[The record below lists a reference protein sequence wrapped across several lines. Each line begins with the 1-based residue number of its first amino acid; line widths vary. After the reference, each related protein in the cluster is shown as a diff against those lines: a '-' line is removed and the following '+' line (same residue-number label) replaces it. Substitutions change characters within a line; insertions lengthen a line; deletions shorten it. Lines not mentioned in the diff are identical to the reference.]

1 MWSCY
6 ASVVDARTQT
16 SFIAALL
23 CFALAASVLLRTQ
36 RQRDRWL
43 FGILATNMGLWYV
56 SQFMLGVVGPA
67 PFWARFN
74 LICGVLLPLS
84 AVAFFAVLAPSETG
98 RTRFLRRASIVF
110 AVVLLGAMLTPFY
123 DHAVVVGGLLT
134 YVTVF
139 LSLALLYLYK
149 MGFETDSRVEGAR
162 LRYIALVGGFGGLFT
177 LVEYLPY
184 AGLDIPPVGT
194 VLILVFLYALSQS
207 ITHYRLIDLYE
218 LAGRLGVLTALA
230 FVLAFILW
238 AMRLVSGEQ
247 LFLHV
252 VVSAFVVLILFDP
265 VRTRVKEWISQVF
278 FHERFELERTI
289 SALRR
294 SLTHVLD
301 IDELAEIL
309 ITELDASPR
318 FTQGALYL
326 LSPDAHMFVLKDHF
340 GPKPAERVEMAPL
353 RPLLD
358 RLSKTGSV
366 VFENVERE
374 LEERRLL
381 GDDREAETAH
391 DIAVTMQALQAS
403 VCLGLRGESGHL
415 YGFLTVRD
423 DRLRDAFSREEVQL
437 LSGLAAQVA
446 VTVENSQVY
455 QQMKE
460 RDRLAALGEMAA
472 GLAHEI
478 RNPLGSIKASAQFLT
493 ETAQQAKDSGEFLD
507 IIVDEVDRLNRVV
520 SSFLDYARPPHTDPE
535 PIHVNSAVRLTLQ
548 LLRPECDSADITL
561 HVAMDPDLPK
571 VRIEIE
577 HLRQILINLVQ
588 NAVQAMTDGGDIY
601 VETRTQDRFRVG
613 GAVRPWVQISVR
625 DTGPGIAPGLLPN
638 LFVPFVT
645 TKQQGTGLGLAISQ
659 RIVSEAGGRIDVRS
673 REGLGTT
680 FVVLLPAEPDATLDE
695 FEAEAGVDQSSP
707 SEGAPARLEPAEP

>member
-1 MWSCY
+1 
-6 ASVVDARTQT
+6 VDARTQT

-43 FGILATNMGLWYV
+43 FGILATNTGLWYV
-56 SQFMLGVVGPA
+56 SMFMLGVLGRV
-67 PFWARFN
+67 PFWERFN

-84 AVAFFAVLAPSETG
+84 AVRFFGVLVPWETG
-98 RTRFLRRASIVF
+98 RTRFLRRASVAA

-139 LSLALLYLYK
+139 LSLALGYLYK
-149 MGFETDSRVEGAR
+149 LGLETESRVEGAR
-162 LRYIALVGGFGGLFT
+162 LRYIALVGGFGALFT

-194 VLILVFLYALSQS
+194 ILILVFLYALSRS

-238 AMRLVSGEQ
+238 LMRLVAGDQ

-265 VRTRVKEWISQVF
+265 VRTKVQEWISQVF
-278 FHERFELERTI
+278 FHERFELEQTI
-289 SALRR
+289 LALRR
-294 SLTHVLD
+294 SLAHILE
-301 IDELAEIL
+301 IDELGEVL
-309 ITELDASPR
+309 IDGLNASPR

-326 LSPDAHMFVLKDHF
+326 LGPDARVFTLKNHF
-340 GPKPAERVEMAPL
+340 GPKSAERVEMAPA

-358 RLSKTGSV
+358 RLSRTGAAV
-366 VFENVERE
+366 LENAERE

-391 DIAVTMQALQAS
+391 DIAVTMRALQAS
-403 VCLGLRGESGHL
+403 LCLGLRGESGDL
-415 YGFLTVRD
+415 YGFLALRD

-437 LSGLAAQVA
+437 LAGLATQVA
-446 VTVENSQVY
+446 VTVENSQLY
-455 QQMKE
+455 LQMKE
-460 RDRLAALGEMAA
+460 KDRLAALGEMAA

-478 RNPLGSIKASAQFLT
+478 RNPLGSIKASAQYLS
-493 ETAQQAKDSGEFLD
+493 ETAEQREDRGEFLD

-520 SSFLDYARPPHTDPE
+520 SSFLDYARPAHTDPE
-535 PIHVNSAVRLTLQ
+535 PIYVNSAVQLTLQ
-548 LLRPECDSADITL
+548 FLRPECDSAEVEL

-571 VRIEIE
+571 VRIDIE
-577 HLRQILINLVQ
+577 HLRQVLINLVQ
-588 NAVQAMTDGGDIY
+588 NAVQAMTSGGDIY
-601 VETRTQDRFRVG
+601 VETRTQDRFRIGG
-613 GAVRPWVQISVR
+613 GARRWVQISVR
-625 DTGPGIAPGLLPN
+625 DTGPGIAPGLLAN

-645 TKQQGTGLGLAISQ
+645 TKQQGTGLGLAISH
-659 RIVSEAGGRIDVRS
+659 RIVSETGGRIDVRS
-673 REGLGTT
+673 RQGVGTT
-680 FVVLLPAEPDATLDE
+680 FVVLLPAEPDAALDG
-695 FEAEAGVDQSSP
+695 FEAERDSDHSSEP
-707 SEGAPARLEPAEP
+707 DGTSARLEPAEP

>member
-1 MWSCY
+1 M
-6 ASVVDARTQT
+6 DARTQT

-43 FGILATNMGLWYV
+43 FGILATNTGLWYV
-56 SQFMLGVVGPA
+56 SMFMLGVLGRV
-67 PFWARFN
+67 PFWERFN

-84 AVAFFAVLAPSETG
+84 AVRFFGVLVPWETG
-98 RTRFLRRASIVF
+98 RTRFLRRASVAA

-123 DHAVVVGGLLT
+123 DHAVVVGGLLA

-139 LSLALLYLYK
+139 LSLALGYLYK
-149 MGFETDSRVEGAR
+149 LGLETESRVEGAR
-162 LRYIALVGGFGGLFT
+162 LRYIALVGGFGALFT

-194 VLILVFLYALSQS
+194 ILILVFLYALSRS

-238 AMRLVSGEQ
+238 LMRLVAGDQ

-265 VRTRVKEWISQVF
+265 VRTKVQEWISQVF
-278 FHERFELERTI
+278 FHERFELEQTI
-289 SALRR
+289 LALRR
-294 SLTHVLD
+294 SLAHILE
-301 IDELAEIL
+301 IDELGEVL
-309 ITELDASPR
+309 IDGLNASPR

-326 LSPDAHMFVLKDHF
+326 LGPDARVFILKDHF
-340 GPKPAERVEMAPL
+340 GPKPAERVEMAPA

-358 RLSKTGSV
+358 RLSRTGAAV
-366 VFENVERE
+366 LENAERE

-391 DIAVTMQALQAS
+391 DIAVTMRALQAS
-403 VCLGLRGESGHL
+403 LCLGLRGESGDL
-415 YGFLTVRD
+415 YGFLAVRD

-437 LSGLAAQVA
+437 LAGLATQVA
-446 VTVENSQVY
+446 VTVENSQLY

-460 RDRLAALGEMAA
+460 KDRLAALGEMAA

-478 RNPLGSIKASAQFLT
+478 RNPLGSIKASAQYLS
-493 ETAQQAKDSGEFLD
+493 ETAEQREDRGEFLD

-520 SSFLDYARPPHTDPE
+520 SSFLDYARPAHTDPE
-535 PIHVNSAVRLTLQ
+535 PIYVNSAVQLTLQ
-548 LLRPECDSADITL
+548 FLRPECDSAEVEL

-571 VRIEIE
+571 VRIDIE
-577 HLRQILINLVQ
+577 HLRQVLINLVQ
-588 NAVQAMTDGGDIY
+588 NAVQAMTSGGDIY
-601 VETRTQDRFRVG
+601 VETRTQDRFRIGG
-613 GAVRPWVQISVR
+613 GARRWVQISVR
-625 DTGPGIAPGLLPN
+625 DTGPGIAPGLLAN

-645 TKQQGTGLGLAISQ
+645 TKQQGTGLGLAISH
-659 RIVSEAGGRIDVRS
+659 RIVSETGGRIDVRS
-673 REGLGTT
+673 RQGVGTT
-680 FVVLLPAEPDATLDE
+680 FVVLLPAEPDAALDG
-695 FEAEAGVDQSSP
+695 FEAERDSDHSSEP
-707 SEGAPARLEPAEP
+707 DGTPARLEPAEP

>member
-1 MWSCY
+1 M
-6 ASVVDARTQT
+6 DARTQT

-23 CFALAASVLLRTQ
+23 CFALAASVLLRTH

-43 FGILATNMGLWYV
+43 FGILATNTGLWYV
-56 SQFMLGVVGPA
+56 STFMLGVVGRV
-67 PFWARFN
+67 PFWERFN

-84 AVAFFAVLAPSETG
+84 AVRFFGVMVPWETG
-98 RTRFLRRASIVF
+98 RTRFLRRASIAA

-139 LSLALLYLYK
+139 LSLALGYLYK
-149 MGFETDSRVEGAR
+149 LGFETESRVEGAR

-177 LVEYLPY
+177 LIEYLPY

-238 AMRLVSGEQ
+238 LMRLVSGEQ

-265 VRTRVKEWISQVF
+265 VRTKVQVWISQVF

-289 SALRR
+289 LALRR
-294 SLTHVLD
+294 SLTNVLD
-301 IDELAEIL
+301 VSELGQIL
-309 ITELDASPR
+309 IDGLDASPR

-326 LSPDAHMFVLKDHF
+326 FGPDARAFILKNHF
-340 GPKPAERVEMAPL
+340 GPKPADRVEMAPA

-358 RLSKTGSV
+358 RISKSGAAV
-366 VFENVERE
+366 LENAERE
-374 LEERRLL
+374 FEERRLL

-391 DIAVTMQALQAS
+391 DIAVTMRALQS
-403 VCLGLRGESGHL
+403 SLCLGLRGDSGDL
-415 YGFLTVRD
+415 YGFLTLRD

-437 LSGLAAQVA
+437 LAGLAAQVA
-446 VTVENSQVY
+446 VTLENSQLY

-460 RDRLAALGEMAA
+460 KDRLAALGEMAA

-478 RNPLGSIKASAQFLT
+478 RNPLGSIKASAQYLS
-493 ETAQQAKDSGEFLD
+493 ETSEAPGETSEFLG

-520 SSFLDYARPPHTDPE
+520 SSFLDYARPGHADPV
-535 PIHVNSAVRLTLQ
+535 PIHVNSAVQLTLQ
-548 LLRPECDSADITL
+548 FLRPECDAAEVAL
-561 HVAMDPDLPK
+561 HVAMEPDLPK
-571 VRIEIE
+571 VRIDIE
-577 HLRQILINLVQ
+577 HLRQVLINLVQ
-588 NAVQAMTDGGDIY
+588 NAVQAMTSGGEIF
-601 VETRTQDRFRVG
+601 VETGMQDRFRIGG
-613 GAVRPWVQISVR
+613 GAQRWVQISVR
-625 DTGPGIAPGLLPN
+625 DTGPGIAPGLLAN

-673 REGLGTT
+673 REGFGTT
-680 FVVLLPAEPDATLDE
+680 FVVLLPAESDPQLDT
-695 FEAEAGVDQSSP
+695 FEAERASAQSLDP
-707 SEGAPARLEPAEP
+707 DGATVRLEPIEP

>member
-1 MWSCY
+1 M
-6 ASVVDARTQT
+6 DARTQT

-43 FGILATNMGLWYV
+43 FGILATNTGLWYV
-56 SQFMLGVVGPA
+56 STFMLGVVGRV
-67 PFWARFN
+67 PFWERFN

-84 AVAFFAVLAPSETG
+84 AVRFFGVMVPWETG
-98 RTRFLRRASIVF
+98 RTRFLRRASVVA

-123 DHAVVVGGLLT
+123 DHAVVVGGLLL

-139 LSLALLYLYK
+139 LSLALAYLYK
-149 MGFETDSRVEGAR
+149 LGFETESRVEGAR

-177 LVEYLPY
+177 LIEYLPY
-184 AGLDIPPVGT
+184 VGLDIPPVGT
-194 VLILVFLYALSQS
+194 ILILVFLYALSRS

-238 AMRLVSGEQ
+238 LMRLVSGEQ

-265 VRTRVKEWISQVF
+265 VRTKVQEWISQVF

-289 SALRR
+289 LALRR
-294 SLTHVLD
+294 SVAHILE
-301 IDELAEIL
+301 IDELGEVLVAG
-309 ITELDASPR
+309 LDASPR

-326 LSPDAHMFVLKDHF
+326 LGPDARVFVLKNHF
-340 GPKPAERVEMAPL
+340 GPKPAERVEMAPA
-353 RPLLD
+353 RPLID
-358 RLSKTGSV
+358 RLSRTGTAV
-366 VFENVERE
+366 LENAERE

-391 DIAVTMQALQAS
+391 DIAVTMRALQAS

-415 YGFLTVRD
+415 YGFLAVRD

-437 LSGLAAQVA
+437 LAGLATQVA
-446 VTVENSQVY
+446 VTVENSQLY

-460 RDRLAALGEMAA
+460 KDRLAALGEMAA

-478 RNPLGSIKASAQFLT
+478 RNPLGSIKASAQYLS
-493 ETAQQAKDSGEFLD
+493 ETSEQPEGRGEFLD

-535 PIHVNSAVRLTLQ
+535 PIYVNSAVQLTLQ
-548 LLRPECDSADITL
+548 FLRPECDSAEVDLHIT
-561 HVAMDPDLPK
+561 MDPDLPK
-571 VRIEIE
+571 VRIDIE
-577 HLRQILINLVQ
+577 HLRQVLINLVQ
-588 NAVQAMTDGGDIY
+588 NAVQAMASGGDIY

-613 GAVRPWVQISVR
+613 GGARRWVQISVR
-625 DTGPGIAPGLLPN
+625 DTGPGMAPGLLAN

-645 TKQQGTGLGLAISQ
+645 TKQQGTGLGLSISQ
-659 RIVSEAGGRIDVRS
+659 RIVSEAGGRIEVRS
-673 REGLGTT
+673 RQGFGTT
-680 FVVLLPAEPDATLDE
+680 FVVLLPAEPDSALDG
-695 FEAEAGVDQSSP
+695 FEAEQDPGQSSEP
-707 SEGAPARLEPAEP
+707 DGTGARLEPAEP

>member
-1 MWSCY
+1 
-6 ASVVDARTQT
+6 VDARTQT

-43 FGILATNMGLWYV
+43 FGILATNTGLWYV
-56 SQFMLGVVGPA
+56 STYMLGVVGRV
-67 PFWARFN
+67 PFWERFN
-74 LICGVLLPLS
+74 LICAVLLPLS
-84 AVAFFAVLAPSETG
+84 AVRFFGVMVPWETG
-98 RTRFLRRASIVF
+98 RTRFLRRASVVA

-123 DHAVVVGGLLT
+123 DHAVVVGGLLL
-134 YVTVF
+134 YVTIF
-139 LSLALLYLYK
+139 LSMALGYLYK
-149 MGFETDSRVEGAR
+149 LGFETESRVEGAR

-177 LVEYLPY
+177 LIEYLPY
-184 AGLDIPPVGT
+184 VGLDIPPVGT
-194 VLILVFLYALSQS
+194 ILILVFLYALSQS

-238 AMRLVSGEQ
+238 LMRLVSGEQ

-265 VRTRVKEWISQVF
+265 VRTKVQEWISQVF

-289 SALRR
+289 LALRR
-294 SLTHVLD
+294 SVAHILEV
-301 IDELAEIL
+301 DELGEVL
-309 ITELDASPR
+309 VDGLDASPR

-326 LSPDAHMFVLKDHF
+326 LGPDARVFILKNHF
-340 GPKPAERVEMAPL
+340 GPKPAERVEMAPA

-358 RLSKTGSV
+358 RLSRTGAAV
-366 VFENVERE
+366 LENAERE
-374 LEERRLL
+374 LEEKRLL

-391 DIAVTMQALQAS
+391 DIAVTMRALQAS

-415 YGFLTVRD
+415 YGFLAVRD

-437 LSGLAAQVA
+437 LAGLATQVA
-446 VTVENSQVY
+446 VTVENSQLY
-455 QQMKE
+455 QQMQEK
-460 RDRLAALGEMAA
+460 DRLAALGEMAA

-478 RNPLGSIKASAQFLT
+478 RNPLGSIKASAQYLS
-493 ETAQQAKDSGEFLD
+493 ETSEQPEGRGEFLD

-520 SSFLDYARPPHTDPE
+520 SSFLDYARPAPTDPE
-535 PIHVNSAVRLTLQ
+535 PIYVNSAVQLTLQ
-548 LLRPECDSADITL
+548 FLRPECDSADVGL
-561 HVAMDPDLPK
+561 HVTMDPDLPK
-571 VRIEIE
+571 VRIDIE
-577 HLRQILINLVQ
+577 HLRQVLINLVQ
-588 NAVQAMTDGGDIY
+588 NAVQAMASGGDVY
-601 VETRTQDRFRVG
+601 VETRTQDRFRIGG
-613 GAVRPWVQISVR
+613 GARRWVRISVR
-625 DTGPGIAPGLLPN
+625 DTGPGIAPGLLAN

-673 REGLGTT
+673 RQGVGTT
-680 FVVLLPAEPDATLDE
+680 FVILLPAEPDPTLDS
-695 FEAEAGVDQSSP
+695 FEAEKEPDQSSEP
-707 SEGAPARLEPAEP
+707 DGTRTRLEPAEP

>member
-1 MWSCY
+1 
-6 ASVVDARTQT
+6 VDARTQT

-23 CFALAASVLLRTQ
+23 CFALAVSVLLRTR

-43 FGILATNMGLWYV
+43 FGILATNTGLWYV
-56 SQFMLGVVGPA
+56 STFMLGVVGRV
-67 PFWARFN
+67 PFWERFN

-84 AVAFFAVLAPSETG
+84 AVRFFGVLVPWETG
-98 RTRFLRRASIVF
+98 RTRFLRRASVAA

-123 DHAVVVGGLLT
+123 DHAVVVGGLLA

-139 LSLALLYLYK
+139 LSLALGYLYK
-149 MGFETDSRVEGAR
+149 LGLETESHVEGAR
-162 LRYIALVGGFGGLFT
+162 LRYIALVGGFGALFT

-194 VLILVFLYALSQS
+194 ILILVFLYALSRS

-238 AMRLVSGEQ
+238 LMRLVAGDQ

-265 VRTRVKEWISQVF
+265 VRTKVQEWISQVF
-278 FHERFELERTI
+278 FHERFELEQTI
-289 SALRR
+289 LALRR
-294 SLTHVLD
+294 SLAHILEL
-301 IDELAEIL
+301 DELGEVL
-309 ITELDASPR
+309 IDGLNASPR

-326 LSPDAHMFVLKDHF
+326 LGPDGRVFILKNHF
-340 GPKPAERVEMAPL
+340 GPKSAERVEMAPA

-358 RLSKTGSV
+358 RLSRTGAAV
-366 VFENVERE
+366 LENAERE

-391 DIAVTMQALQAS
+391 DIAVTMRALQAS
-403 VCLGLRGESGHL
+403 LCLGLRGESGDL
-415 YGFLTVRD
+415 YGFLAVRD

-437 LSGLAAQVA
+437 LVGLATQVA
-446 VTVENSQVY
+446 VTVENSQLY

-460 RDRLAALGEMAA
+460 KDRLAALGEMAA

-478 RNPLGSIKASAQFLT
+478 RNPLGSIKASAQYLS
-493 ETAQQAKDSGEFLD
+493 ETAEQREDRGEFLD

-520 SSFLDYARPPHTDPE
+520 SSFLDYARPAHTDPE
-535 PIHVNSAVRLTLQ
+535 PIYVNSAVQLTLQ
-548 LLRPECDSADITL
+548 FLRPECDSAEVEL

-571 VRIEIE
+571 VRIDIE
-577 HLRQILINLVQ
+577 HLRQVLINLVQ
-588 NAVQAMTDGGDIY
+588 NAVQAMTSGGDIY
-601 VETRTQDRFRVG
+601 VETRTQDRFRIGG
-613 GAVRPWVQISVR
+613 GARRWVQISVR
-625 DTGPGIAPGLLPN
+625 DTGPGIAPGLLAN

-659 RIVSEAGGRIDVRS
+659 RIVSETGGRIDVRS
-673 REGLGTT
+673 RQGVGTT
-680 FVVLLPAEPDATLDE
+680 FVVLLPAEPDAALDG
-695 FEAEAGVDQSSP
+695 FEAERDSDHSSEP
-707 SEGAPARLEPAEP
+707 DGTPARLEPAEP

>member
-1 MWSCY
+1 M
-6 ASVVDARTQT
+6 DARTQT

-36 RQRDRWL
+36 RQTDRWL
-43 FGILATNMGLWYV
+43 FGILATNTGLWYV
-56 SQFMLGVVGPA
+56 STFMLGVVGGV
-67 PFWARFN
+67 PFWERFN

-84 AVAFFAVLAPSETG
+84 AVRFFGVMVPWETG
-98 RTRFLRRASIVF
+98 RTRFLRRASVVA

-123 DHAVVVGGLLT
+123 DHAVVVGGLLL

-139 LSLALLYLYK
+139 LSLALGYLYK
-149 MGFETDSRVEGAR
+149 LGFETESRVEGAR

-177 LVEYLPY
+177 LIEYLPY
-184 AGLDIPPVGT
+184 VGLDIPPVGT
-194 VLILVFLYALSQS
+194 ILILVFLYALSQS

-238 AMRLVSGEQ
+238 LMRLVSGGQ

-252 VVSAFVVLILFDP
+252 VVSAFLVLILFDP
-265 VRTRVKEWISQVF
+265 LRTRVQEWISRVF

-289 SALRR
+289 LALRR
-294 SLTHVLD
+294 SLAHIIE
-301 IDELAEIL
+301 IDELAEVL
-309 ITELDASPR
+309 IDGLDKSPR
-318 FTQGALYL
+318 FTQGGLYL
-326 LSPDAHMFVLKDHF
+326 LGPDARVFILKNHF
-340 GPKPAERVEMAPL
+340 GPKAAGRVEMAPA
-353 RPLLD
+353 RPLID
-358 RLSKTGSV
+358 RLSRTGAAV
-366 VFENVERE
+366 LENAERE

-391 DIAVTMQALQAS
+391 DIAVTMRALQAS

-415 YGFLTVRD
+415 YGFLSVRD

-437 LSGLAAQVA
+437 LAGLANQVA
-446 VTVENSQVY
+446 VTVENSQLY

-460 RDRLAALGEMAA
+460 KDRLAALGEMAA

-478 RNPLGSIKASAQFLT
+478 RNPLGSIKASAQYLS
-493 ETAQQAKDSGEFLD
+493 ETSDQPEGRGEFLD

-535 PIHVNSAVRLTLQ
+535 PIDVNSAVELTLQ
-548 LLRPECDSADITL
+548 FLRPECDSADVGL
-561 HVAMDPDLPK
+561 HVTMDPDLPK
-571 VRIEIE
+571 VRIDIE
-577 HLRQILINLVQ
+577 HLRQVLINLVQ
-588 NAVQAMTDGGDIY
+588 NAMQAMTSGGDIY
-601 VETRTQDRFRVG
+601 VETRVQDRFRIGG
-613 GAVRPWVQISVR
+613 GARPWVHLSVR
-625 DTGPGIAPGLLPN
+625 DTGPGIAPGLLAN

-659 RIVSEAGGRIDVRS
+659 RIVSETGGRIDVRS
-673 REGLGTT
+673 RQGVGTT
-680 FVVLLPAEPDATLDE
+680 FVVLLPAEPDAALDG
-695 FEAEAGVDQSSP
+695 FEAEQEPDQSSE
-707 SEGAPARLEPAEP
+707 SGATRGRLEPAKP

>member
-1 MWSCY
+1 M
-6 ASVVDARTQT
+6 DARTQT

-43 FGILATNMGLWYV
+43 FGILATNTGLWYV
-56 SQFMLGVVGPA
+56 STFMLGVVGRG
-67 PFWARFN
+67 PFWERFN

-84 AVAFFAVLAPSETG
+84 AVRFFGVMVPWETG
-98 RTRFLRRASIVF
+98 RTRFLRRASVVV
-110 AVVLLGAMLTPFY
+110 AVVLLGAMLTPYY
-123 DHAVVVGGLLT
+123 DHAVVVGGLLL

-139 LSLALLYLYK
+139 LSLALGYLYK
-149 MGFETDSRVEGAR
+149 LGFETESRVEGAR

-177 LVEYLPY
+177 LIEYLPY
-184 AGLDIPPVGT
+184 VGLDIPPVGT
-194 VLILVFLYALSQS
+194 ILILVFLYALSQS

-238 AMRLVSGEQ
+238 LMRLVSGEQ

-265 VRTRVKEWISQVF
+265 LRTKVQQWISQVF

-289 SALRR
+289 LALRR
-294 SLTHVLD
+294 SLAHILGIAELSAVL
-301 IDELAEIL
+301 IEGLAE
-309 ITELDASPR
+309 SPR

-326 LSPDAHMFVLKDHF
+326 LHPDARAFVLTNHF
-340 GPKPAERVEMAPL
+340 GPQTAERVEMAPA
-353 RPLLD
+353 RPLID
-358 RLSKTGSV
+358 RLSRTGAAV
-366 VFENVERE
+366 LENAERE

-391 DIAVTMQALQAS
+391 DIAVSMRALQS
-403 VCLGLRGESGHL
+403 SLCLGLRGESGEL
-415 YGFLTVRD
+415 YGFLAVRD
-423 DRLRDAFSREEVQL
+423 DRLRDAYSREEVQL
-437 LSGLAAQVA
+437 LMGLATQVA
-446 VTVENSQVY
+446 VTVENSELY

-460 RDRLAALGEMAA
+460 KDRLAALGEMAA

-478 RNPLGSIKASAQFLT
+478 RNPLGSIKASAQYLS
-493 ETAQQAKDSGEFLD
+493 ETSDQPEGRGEFLD

-520 SSFLDYARPPHTDPE
+520 SSFLDYARPAHTDPE
-535 PIHVNSAVRLTLQ
+535 PIYVNAAVQLTLQ
-548 LLRPECDSADITL
+548 FLRPECDSANVGL
-561 HVAMDPDLPK
+561 HVTMDPDLPK
-571 VRIEIE
+571 VRIDIE
-577 HLRQILINLVQ
+577 HLRQVLINLVQ
-588 NAVQAMTDGGDIY
+588 NAVQAMTDGGDIF
-601 VETRTQDRFRVG
+601 VDARVQDRFRIGG
-613 GAVRPWVQISVR
+613 GARRWVQISVR

-659 RIVSEAGGRIDVRS
+659 RIVSETGGRIDVRS
-673 REGLGTT
+673 REGVGTT
-680 FVVLLPAEPDATLDE
+680 FVVLLPAEPDPALDG
-695 FEAEAGVDQSSP
+695 FEAEQEPDQSPESDR
-707 SEGAPARLEPAEP
+707 SRGRLEPAKP

>member
-1 MWSCY
+1 M
-6 ASVVDARTQT
+6 V
-16 SFIAALL
+16 
-23 CFALAASVLLRTQ
+23 
-36 RQRDRWL
+36 
-43 FGILATNMGLWYV
+43 
-56 SQFMLGVVGPA
+56 GVVGPA
-67 PFWARFN
+67 PFWERFN

-84 AVAFFAVLAPSETG
+84 AVRFFGVMVPWETG
-98 RTRFLRRASIVF
+98 RTRFLRRASVVA
-110 AVVLLGAMLTPFY
+110 AVLLLGAMLTPFY
-123 DHAVVVGGLLT
+123 DHAVVVGGLLF

-139 LSLALLYLYK
+139 LSLALGYLYRL
-149 MGFETDSRVEGAR
+149 GLQTESRVEGAR

-177 LVEYLPY
+177 LIEYLPY
-184 AGLDIPPVGT
+184 VGLDIPPVGT
-194 VLILVFLYALSQS
+194 ILILVFLYALSQS

-238 AMRLVSGEQ
+238 LMRLVSGEQ

-265 VRTRVKEWISQVF
+265 VRTKVQEWISQVF
-278 FHERFELERTI
+278 FHERFELEKTI
-289 SALRR
+289 HALRR
-294 SLTHVLD
+294 SVAHILG
-301 IDELAEIL
+301 IDELGEVL
-309 ITELDASPR
+309 IDGLDESPR

-326 LSPDAHMFVLKDHF
+326 LGPDARVFILKNHF
-340 GPKPAERVEMAPL
+340 GRKPAERVEMAPA

-358 RLSKTGSV
+358 RLSKTGTAV
-366 VFENVERE
+366 LENAERE

-391 DIAVTMQALQAS
+391 DIAVTMRALQAS

-415 YGFLTVRD
+415 YGFLALRD

-437 LSGLAAQVA
+437 LAGLATQVA
-446 VTVENSQVY
+446 VTVENSQLY

-460 RDRLAALGEMAA
+460 KDRLAALGEMAA

-478 RNPLGSIKASAQFLT
+478 RNPLGSIKASAQYLT
-493 ETAQQAKDSGEFLD
+493 ETSERPEERSEFLE

-535 PIHVNSAVRLTLQ
+535 PIHVNSAVQLTLQ
-548 LLRPECDSADITL
+548 FLRPECDSVDVAL

-571 VRIEIE
+571 VRIDIE
-577 HLRQILINLVQ
+577 HLRQVLINLVQ
-588 NAVQAMTDGGDIY
+588 NAVQAMTTGGEIY
-601 VETRTQDRFRVG
+601 VETRVQDRFRIG
-613 GAVRPWVQISVR
+613 GGTRRWVQVTVR
-625 DTGPGIAPGLLPN
+625 DTGPGIAPGLLAN

-673 REGLGTT
+673 REGFGTT
-680 FVVLLPAEPDATLDE
+680 FVVLLPAEPDLALDG
-695 FEAEAGVDQSSP
+695 FEAERQPNHSSEP
-707 SEGAPARLEPAEP
+707 EGPTERLEPVEP

>member
-1 MWSCY
+1 
-6 ASVVDARTQT
+6 VDARTQT

-43 FGILATNMGLWYV
+43 FGILATNTGLWYV
-56 SQFMLGVVGPA
+56 SMFMLGVVGRV
-67 PFWARFN
+67 PFWERFN

-84 AVAFFAVLAPSETG
+84 AVRFFGVLVPWETG
-98 RTRFLRRASIVF
+98 RTRFLRRASVAA
-110 AVVLLGAMLTPFY
+110 AVLLLGAMLTPFY
-123 DHAVVVGGLLT
+123 DHAVVVGGLLA

-139 LSLALLYLYK
+139 LSLALGYLYK
-149 MGFETDSRVEGAR
+149 LGLETESHVEGAR
-162 LRYIALVGGFGGLFT
+162 LRYIALVGGFGALFT

-194 VLILVFLYALSQS
+194 ILILVFLYALSRS

-238 AMRLVSGEQ
+238 LMRLVAGDQ

-265 VRTRVKEWISQVF
+265 VRTKVQEWISQVF
-278 FHERFELERTI
+278 FHERFELEQTI
-289 SALRR
+289 LALRR
-294 SLTHVLD
+294 SLAHILE
-301 IDELAEIL
+301 IDELGEVL
-309 ITELDASPR
+309 IDGLNASPR

-326 LSPDAHMFVLKDHF
+326 LGPDARVFILKNHF
-340 GPKPAERVEMAPL
+340 GPKPAERVEMAPA

-358 RLSKTGSV
+358 RLSRTGAAV
-366 VFENVERE
+366 LENAERE

-391 DIAVTMQALQAS
+391 DIAVTMRALQAS
-403 VCLGLRGESGHL
+403 LCLGLRGESGDL
-415 YGFLTVRD
+415 YGFLAVRD

-437 LSGLAAQVA
+437 LAGLATQVA
-446 VTVENSQVY
+446 VTVENSQLY

-460 RDRLAALGEMAA
+460 KDRLAALGEMAA

-478 RNPLGSIKASAQFLT
+478 RNPLGSIKASAQYLS
-493 ETAQQAKDSGEFLD
+493 ETAEQREDRGEFLD

-520 SSFLDYARPPHTDPE
+520 SSFLDYARPAHTDPE
-535 PIHVNSAVRLTLQ
+535 PIYVNSAVQLTLQ
-548 LLRPECDSADITL
+548 FLRPECDSAEVEL

-571 VRIEIE
+571 VRIDIE
-577 HLRQILINLVQ
+577 HLRQVLINLVQ
-588 NAVQAMTDGGDIY
+588 NAVQAMTSGGDIY
-601 VETRTQDRFRVG
+601 VETRTQDRFRIGG
-613 GAVRPWVQISVR
+613 GARRWVQISVR
-625 DTGPGIAPGLLPN
+625 DTGPGIAPGLLAN

-659 RIVSEAGGRIDVRS
+659 RIVSETGGRIDVRS
-673 REGLGTT
+673 RQGVGTT
-680 FVVLLPAEPDATLDE
+680 FVVLLPAEPDAALDG
-695 FEAEAGVDQSSP
+695 FEAERDSDHSSEP
-707 SEGAPARLEPAEP
+707 DGTPARLEPAEP

>member
-1 MWSCY
+1 M
-6 ASVVDARTQT
+6 DARTQT

-43 FGILATNMGLWYV
+43 FGILATNTGLWYV
-56 SQFMLGVVGPA
+56 STFMLGVVGRV
-67 PFWARFN
+67 PFWERFN

-84 AVAFFAVLAPSETG
+84 AVRFFGVMVPWETG
-98 RTRFLRRASIVF
+98 RTRFLRRASVVA

-139 LSLALLYLYK
+139 LSLALGYLYK
-149 MGFETDSRVEGAR
+149 LGFETESRVEGAR
-162 LRYIALVGGFGGLFT
+162 LRYIALVGGLGGLFT
-177 LVEYLPY
+177 LIEYLPY
-184 AGLDIPPVGT
+184 VGLDIPPVGT
-194 VLILVFLYALSQS
+194 ILILVFLYALSQS

-238 AMRLVSGEQ
+238 LMRLVSGEQ

-265 VRTRVKEWISQVF
+265 VRTKVQEWISQVF

-289 SALRR
+289 LALRR
-294 SLTHVLD
+294 SVAHILE
-301 IDELAEIL
+301 IDELGEVL
-309 ITELDASPR
+309 VDGLDASPR

-326 LSPDAHMFVLKDHF
+326 LGPDARVFILKNHF
-340 GPKPAERVEMAPL
+340 GPKPAERVEMAPA
-353 RPLLD
+353 RPLID
-358 RLSKTGSV
+358 RLSRTGAAV
-366 VFENVERE
+366 LENAERE

-391 DIAVTMQALQAS
+391 DIAVTMRALQAS
-403 VCLGLRGESGHL
+403 VCLGLRGESGDL
-415 YGFLTVRD
+415 YGFLAVRD

-437 LSGLAAQVA
+437 LAGLANQVA
-446 VTVENSQVY
+446 VTVENSQLY

-460 RDRLAALGEMAA
+460 KDRLAALGEMAA

-478 RNPLGSIKASAQFLT
+478 RNPLGSIKASAQYLS
-493 ETAQQAKDSGEFLD
+493 ETSEQPEGRGEFLD

-520 SSFLDYARPPHTDPE
+520 SSFLDYARPPHTDPQ
-535 PIHVNSAVRLTLQ
+535 PIYVNSAVQLTLQ
-548 LLRPECDSADITL
+548 FLRPECDSAEVGL
-561 HVAMDPDLPK
+561 HVTMDPDLPK
-571 VRIEIE
+571 VRIDIE
-577 HLRQILINLVQ
+577 HLRQVLINLVQ
-588 NAVQAMTDGGDIY
+588 NAVQAMASGGDIY
-601 VETRTQDRFRVG
+601 VETRTQDRFRIGG
-613 GAVRPWVQISVR
+613 GARRWVQISVR
-625 DTGPGIAPGLLPN
+625 DTGPGIAPDLLAN

-645 TKQQGTGLGLAISQ
+645 TKQQGTGLGLSISQ

-673 REGLGTT
+673 RQGFGTT
-680 FVVLLPAEPDATLDE
+680 FVVLLPAEPDSALDG
-695 FEAEAGVDQSSP
+695 FEAEQDPDQSSEP
-707 SEGAPARLEPAEP
+707 DGTRARLEPAKP

>member
-1 MWSCY
+1 
-6 ASVVDARTQT
+6 VDARTQT

-43 FGILATNMGLWYV
+43 FGILASNTGLWYV
-56 SQFMLGVVGPA
+56 SAFMLGVVGPA
-67 PFWARFN
+67 PFWERFN

-84 AVAFFAVLAPSETG
+84 AVRFFGVMVPWETG
-98 RTRFLRRASIVF
+98 RTRFLRRASVVA
-110 AVVLLGAMLTPFY
+110 AVLLLGAMLTPFY
-123 DHAVVVGGLLT
+123 DHAVVVGGLLL

-139 LSLALLYLYK
+139 LSLALGYLYK
-149 MGFETDSRVEGAR
+149 LGFETESRVEGAR

-177 LVEYLPY
+177 LIEYLPY
-184 AGLDIPPVGT
+184 VGLDIPPVGT
-194 VLILVFLYALSQS
+194 ILVLVFLYALSQS

-238 AMRLVSGEQ
+238 LMRLVSGEQ

-265 VRTRVKEWISQVF
+265 VRTKVQQWISQVF
-278 FHERFELERTI
+278 FHERFELEQTI
-289 SALRR
+289 LALRR
-294 SLTHVLD
+294 SVAHILD
-301 IDELAEIL
+301 IDELGEVL
-309 ITELDASPR
+309 IDGLDASPR

-326 LSPDAHMFVLKDHF
+326 LGPDARVFILKSHF
-340 GPKPAERVEMAPL
+340 GPKPAERVEMAPA

-358 RLSKTGSV
+358 RLSKTGTSV
-366 VFENVERE
+366 LENAERE
-374 LEERRLL
+374 LEERRRL

-391 DIAVTMQALQAS
+391 DIAVTMRALQAS

-423 DRLRDAFSREEVQL
+423 DRLRDAFSREEVHL
-437 LSGLAAQVA
+437 LAGLAAQVA
-446 VTVENSQVY
+446 VTLENSQLY

-460 RDRLAALGEMAA
+460 KDRLAALGEMAA

-478 RNPLGSIKASAQFLT
+478 RNPLGSIKASAQYLS
-493 ETAQQAKDSGEFLD
+493 ETSEQPEERGEFLD

-520 SSFLDYARPPHTDPE
+520 SSFLDYARPAHTDPE
-535 PIHVNSAVRLTLQ
+535 PIHVSSAVELTLQ
-548 LLRPECDSADITL
+548 LLRPECDTADVTL
-561 HVAMDPDLPK
+561 HVTLDPDLPK
-571 VRIEIE
+571 VRIDIE
-577 HLRQILINLVQ
+577 HLRQVLINLVQ
-588 NAVQAMTDGGDIY
+588 NAVQAMTNGGDIY
-601 VETRTQDRFRVG
+601 VETRAQDRFSIG
-613 GAVRPWVQISVR
+613 GGGRRWVQLTVR
-625 DTGPGIAPGLLPN
+625 DTGPGIAPGLLAN

-673 REGLGTT
+673 RPGVGTT
-680 FVVLLPAEPDATLDE
+680 LVVLLPAEPDSALDG
-695 FEAEAGVDQSSP
+695 FEAEREADQSSESDRTP
-707 SEGAPARLEPAEP
+707 VRLERAEP